1 LRTLFFIFL
10 LLGNVLFAQNK
21 LVINTGWYPPNKDL
35 IENILDELFARV
47 NISYSFQQLPSERA
61 LRNADL
67 GLDDGD
73 AVRVFEVEEMYSHL
87 HRVNEHFFTAS
98 FSAFYIDKSLAIN
111 TVDDMKHKNVGI
123 VNGTKMAQKFVRDN
137 KFTKVVKVV
146 SYEEAL
152 LKLLDKKIDIII
164 LNHRSASSVIRDM
177 HLEDIIVE
185 HKPSLIQ
192 KKMYLYLHKKHEKII
207 PHLEIELKK
216 MKADGSYQKI
226 IQKYL
231 EQFPSEKGI
240 IDAP

>member
-1 LRTLFFIFL
+1 MRTLLFVCL
-10 LLGNVLFAQNK
+10 LLVNVLFAQNR

-35 IENILDELFARV
+35 IENILNELFVRA

-61 LRNADL
+61 LRNVDL

-73 AVRVFEVEEMYSHL
+73 AVRVFEVETMYTNL
-87 HRVNEHFFTAS
+87 RRVNEHFFTS
-98 FSAFYIDKSLAIN
+98 NFSAFYINKSLSLKS
-111 TVDDMKHKNVGI
+111 VDDMWDKNVGI
-123 VNGTKMAQKFVRDN
+123 VNGTKMAQKFANDN
-137 KFTKVVKVV
+137 KFTKVIKVV
-146 SYEEAL
+146 NYEEGL
-152 LKLLDKKIDIII
+152 LKLLDKKLDLII
-164 LNHRSASSVIRDM
+164 LNHRSASSVIKNM

-185 HKPSLIQ
+185 HTPALIQ

-207 PHLEIELKK
+207 PELENELKK